1 MARPLR
7 VVSDFNKTF
16 IGSHGRP
23 VAVFEITT
31 RTTQG
36 RFLIKPTRRC
46 RDLVLGVFGRAQSLL
61 EFELYGYA
69 YLSNHGSLLVG
80 VESAHQL
87 SKLMCYVNSN
97 IAREL
102 GRKEHSNW
110 QETFWGR
117 RSRAIPILIE
127 DDLNERM
134 KYLLANSTKE
144 HLVSHPTRWPGAHC
158 ARAICE
164 GTVDQG
170 VWIDRS
176 LMHSSGYSIPESEAT
191 TIHPVVLQPLPS
203 LSHLSTV
210 QYQAYIQA
218 MCDEVAEEAA
228 EERRL
233 TGGRVEGVR
242 RILRRSPHHKPR
254 VMAKSPAP
262 MVHCSEPKTIAWFK
276 AQYRLFVEAY
286 RDAFQRLQAR
296 VLCAKSAFPEGCVA
310 PTTSYLAVGL

>member
-16 IGSHGRP
+16 IASHGRP

-36 RFLIKPTRRC
+36 RFLLKPTRRC
-46 RDLVLGVFGRAQSLL
+46 RDLVLGVLGRAQSLL

-87 SKLMCYVNSN
+87 SKLICYVNSN

-102 GRKEHSNW
+102 GRAEHSDW

-117 RSRAIPILIE
+117 RARAIPILREE
-127 DDLNERM
+127 DLAERM

-158 ARAICE
+158 ARALCE
-164 GTVDQG
+164 GEVDQG

-176 LMHSSGYSIPESEAT
+176 LLHSTGYSIPESEAT
-191 TIHPVVLQPLPS
+191 TVYPVVLQPLPS
-203 LSHLSTV
+203 LRHLSTV

-218 MCDEVAEEAA
+218 MCDEVAAEAA

-233 TGGRVEGVR
+233 TGGRVEGIR

-254 VMAKSPAP
+254 VMAKSPAA
-262 MVHCSEPKTIAWFK
+262 MVHCSEFKTLAWFK

-286 RDAFQRLQAR
+286 RDAFQGLQAR

-310 PTTSYLAVGL
+310 STMSYLAVGF